1 MDGHYDP
8 SNNSKCKRRR
18 LQNRSPLA
26 GHLILDE
33 KLRGDIGEVS
43 EDLWTD
49 LCGSAFDHKDGQSSS
64 ETPESH
70 LPKGINYIAV
80 APWSPLA
87 AVLGSPSWTILP
99 VRLRSQ
105 TQGEPYSSLY
115 FPPGSITVQ
124 SLLKQLENVDPARH
138 VISLQKPIE
147 IRLQAVRPLLLESI
161 YVTVEKQL
169 LENVDNLQSRFG
181 GGYNKTGFGSQG
193 LSGKGK
199 LDKVDAGEEDETHI
213 HDRLVS
219 IVREAL
225 IKHDIV
231 HAGDLLPLPLPPHP
245 ITHVQPPPAV
255 VTACEPVS
263 QGFVSSKTRIVL
275 VQARA
280 SQERLVKQV
289 QPARPVV
296 NDVLQDTEDT
306 SNEQFYSAAED
317 KVDESTSEVDGF
329 PESDSE
335 EDTSKSRSDDE
346 ESDDALEDMISL
358 SAPGLP
364 QSQSGTLSSITSA
377 TPRPGMRK
385 GTGIQTPGSVFSNFL
400 SMTSRPGRVSG
411 KSFKAECLTQP
422 IPTEALHPKPNDT
435 DDDDAFI
442 FVDTTALARIRCFS
456 GDWVR
461 LETAMEPSFSGISSL
476 NFSALDGRL
485 EQATTSR
492 PARIFG
498 LPGLGVT
505 RPRYALDRPGERH
518 PNISQVPQVSLTPSA
533 FIPPI
538 LLENIGNPEFVKLS
552 PWQSPTPQAPN
563 RTNASHVN
571 QSRSLSPPL
580 AGEVMLLKLRTPMA
594 VERTVD
600 ALTISNLRG
609 HFNSKRRILKRGDLV
624 GIPVD
629 AEIGKATSTTSTK
642 VDEKSD
648 DGTTKA
654 ISHATD
660 ARPENIG
667 IVWFSVRELASSRTQ
682 EVVDER
688 VDESFW
694 EGTFIFDPA
703 MATLRTA
710 LAESRDQLNKVTP
723 SADEI
728 MAQWF
733 GNRGRKMAS
742 QSQVSSLA
750 PASVYI
756 TSTLQKRLSELFA
769 AAVSPRATTFRLP
782 PIFALLH
789 STQRQVGKSYTA
801 KMACIEA
808 GIRPYFVDCFDLVSE
823 GLSGTSGEYRVDE
836 TLKQRS
842 ERILDCGP
850 ECNVLIL
857 QHIETLTADRIL
869 PALQEVLLR
878 SRVLIATT
886 TELEKISEAI
896 RGLFSHEFEIRAP
909 DETERECILRNAAMD
924 QNIQLDPS
932 VDLNSVALKTAAL
945 AAGDLVDVVKRASLA
960 RSLRLEQ
967 LAANQTS
974 RLLPHETSLPVTV
987 PDILISGGH
996 FAHLILPTDFN
1007 TAIAAARSAF
1017 TSSIGAPKIPS
1028 VTWSDVGGLSSVK
1041 SSIME
1046 TISLPLERPELFANG
1061 MRKRSGILFYGPP
1074 GTGKTLLAKAIATEF
1089 SLNFFSVKGPELLN
1103 MYIGESEAN
1112 VRRVFQRARD
1122 ARPCVVFFDELDSVA
1137 PKRGNQGDS
1146 GGVMDRIVSQLLAEL
1161 DGMSSSSSSSSG
1173 TSTTTSSTT
1182 TTGGVFVIGATNRP
1196 DLLDPALLRP
1206 GRFDKMV
1213 YLGVADTHAKQL
1225 TILQALTRKFS
1236 LSRTADLAKVADQ
1249 LPYTYTGA
1257 DLYALCSDAM
1267 LKAVMRKAREVDKMI
1282 EEVNK
1287 GRKGEGKETMSTAWF
1302 FDHVAGPDD
1311 VVVTVEEN
1319 DFLEAKNELVAS
1331 VSAQELAHFER
1342 IRRQFE
1348 AQDSS
1353 GSQTSP
1359 QRQRSLEQDLPT
1371 SLQQILPN
1379 STSNPPTQV
1388 PLRPKPPPPKRSDT
1402 VIPAIKSSSSRE
1414 LHQNTASAKG
1424 KAAQVA
1430 NPDSGPEFDEANGNA
1445 DKDES
1450 PSDSESEN
1458 EDQPASHTNG
1468 SLDHQGLKGRAKPST
1483 AFKQRLN
1490 GRKALKGKGKGK
1502 ARAASSSEEDYRE
1515 GDD

>member
-1 MDGHYDP
+1 M
-8 SNNSKCKRRR
+8 
-18 LQNRSPLA
+18 
-26 GHLILDE
+26 
-33 KLRGDIGEVS
+33 
-43 EDLWTD
+43 
-49 LCGSAFDHKDGQSSS
+49 
-64 ETPESH
+64 
-70 LPKGINYIAV
+70 
-80 APWSPLA
+80 
-87 AVLGSPSWTILP
+87 LGSPSWTILP

-115 FPPGSITVQ
+115 FSPSSITVQ
-124 SLLKQLENVDPARH
+124 PLLKQLEHVDPARH

-161 YVTVEKQL
+161 YVTVEKNL
-169 LENVDNLQSRFG
+169 LQNVDDLQARFG

-193 LSGKGK
+193 LSSKGK
-199 LDKVDAGEEDETHI
+199 ADKAGVAAEDETQI
-213 HDRLVS
+213 HNRLVS
-219 IVREAL
+219 VVREAL
-225 IKHDIV
+225 VKQDIV

-245 ITHVQPPPAV
+245 ITHVRPPPAV
-255 VTACEPVS
+255 VTACEPVT

-280 SQERLVKQV
+280 PQERLVKQV
-289 QPARPVV
+289 QPARPIV

-306 SNEQFYSAAED
+306 SNELFYSAAED
-317 KVDESTSEVDGF
+317 KDDESPSEAG
-329 PESDSE
+329 EWQGSDSE
-335 EDTSKSRSDDE
+335 DATSQSRSDDE

-377 TPRPGMRK
+377 TPRPGMGK
-385 GTGIQTPGSVFSNFL
+385 GTGVHTPGSVFSNFT

-422 IPTEALHPKPNDT
+422 IPTEALHPKPNET
-435 DDDDAFI
+435 DDDDAFV
-442 FVDTTALARIRCFS
+442 FVDSTALAKIRCFS
-456 GDWVR
+456 GDWIR
-461 LETAMEPSFSGISSL
+461 LETATEPSFSGISSL
-476 NFSALDGRL
+476 NFNAFDGRW
-485 EQATTSR
+485 EQNTTSR

-505 RPRYALDRPGERH
+505 RPRYALDRSGEKQPGV
-518 PNISQVPQVSLTPSA
+518 SQGPQVSLTPSA
-533 FIPPI
+533 FISPI
-538 LLENIGNPEFVKLS
+538 LLRNLGNPEFVKLS
-552 PWQSPTPQAPN
+552 PWQSPIPQGPN

-600 ALTISNLRG
+600 ALTISNLRE
-609 HFNSKRRILKRGDLV
+609 HFNSKRRVLKRGDLV

-629 AEIGKATSTTSTK
+629 TEVGKATSTTTTK
-642 VDEKSD
+642 LDEKSD
-648 DGTTKA
+648 DSTAKA
-654 ISHATD
+654 ISQATNVK
-660 ARPENIG
+660 PENIG
-667 IVWFSVRELASSRTQ
+667 IVWFCVRELASSRTQ

-688 VDESFW
+688 VDETFW
-694 EGTFIFDPA
+694 EGTFVFDPV

-710 LAESRDQLNKVTP
+710 LAESRDQLNKVT
-723 SADEI
+723 SSSDEV

-733 GNRGRKMAS
+733 GNKGGQAAS
-742 QSQVSSLA
+742 QRQASSLA
-750 PASVYI
+750 PALPTYI
-756 TSTLQKRLSELFA
+756 RSPLQKRLSDLFT
-769 AAVSPRATTFRLP
+769 AAVSPRAATFRLP
-782 PIFALLH
+782 PIFTLLH

-801 KMACIEA
+801 RMACIEA

-842 ERILDCGP
+842 ERILDCGS
-850 ECNVLIL
+850 ESNILIL

-869 PALQEVLLR
+869 PALQEVLSR

-886 TELEKISEAI
+886 TELDKIPEAV
-896 RGLFSHEFEIRAP
+896 RGLFSHEFEITAP
-909 DETERECILRNAAMD
+909 DEVEREGILRNAVVD
-924 QNIQLDPS
+924 QNLQLDPS

-945 AAGDLVDVVKRASLA
+945 GAGDLIDVVKRASLA
-960 RSLRLEQ
+960 RLLRLEQ
-967 LAANQTS
+967 LAASQTC
-974 RLLPHETSLPVTV
+974 RLPPYPNLPITV
-987 PDILISGGH
+987 SDILISGGP
-996 FAHLILPTDFN
+996 FAHLMLPTDFN
-1007 TAIAAARSAF
+1007 TAITAARSAF

-1161 DGMSSSSSSSSG
+1161 DGMSSSSSSG
-1173 TSTTTSSTT
+1173 DTSTTTSSTT
-1182 TTGGVFVIGATNRP
+1182 AAGGVFVIGATNRP

-1225 TILQALTRKFS
+1225 TILQALTRKFN
-1236 LSRTADLAKVADQ
+1236 LSRKADLARVADQ
-1249 LPYTYTGA
+1249 LPFTYTGA

-1267 LKAVMRKAREVDKMI
+1267 LKAVMRKARQVDKKI
-1282 EEVNK
+1282 EEENK
-1287 GRKGEGKETMSTAWF
+1287 GRISEAKETMSTAWF

-1311 VVVTVEEN
+1311 VAVTVEEK
-1319 DFLEAKNELVAS
+1319 DFLEANSELVAS
-1331 VSAQELAHFER
+1331 VR
-1342 IRRQFE
+1342 
-1348 AQDSS
+1348 
-1353 GSQTSP
+1353 
-1359 QRQRSLEQDLPT
+1359 
-1371 SLQQILPN
+1371 
-1379 STSNPPTQV
+1379 
-1388 PLRPKPPPPKRSDT
+1388 
-1402 VIPAIKSSSSRE
+1402 
-1414 LHQNTASAKG
+1414 
-1424 KAAQVA
+1424 
-1430 NPDSGPEFDEANGNA
+1430 
-1445 DKDES
+1445 
-1450 PSDSESEN
+1450 
-1458 EDQPASHTNG
+1458 
-1468 SLDHQGLKGRAKPST
+1468 
-1483 AFKQRLN
+1483 
-1490 GRKALKGKGKGK
+1490 
-1502 ARAASSSEEDYRE
+1502 
-1515 GDD
+1515 